1 MATPRKDD
9 GRGRATVRT
18 SLVATVL
25 LAGALILAACGSSG
39 DGDSSGASGAE
50 DELQVSTANW
60 ETDFSKSSVPL
71 AEFRGGG
78 PPKDGIPS
86 IDDPKFVS
94 VEEADGFLEGKEP
107 IAVLEVGGKVRG
119 YPIQILTWHEIVN
132 DEIAGEPVA
141 VTFCPLCNSTVAFS
155 RDVGGETLEF
165 GTTGNLR
172 RSDLVMYDRTTE
184 SWWQQLT
191 AEAVVGELTG
201 ETLEVLPSQ
210 IVSWNDFQQ
219 VNADA
224 EVLSQDTGFSRSYG
238 QNPYAGYDAVSR
250 QPPAIEQHEGA
261 SRAEVAQVDRR
272 DIAPGIVG
280 PRRGFVD
287 THIGRERERLNQ
299 LSHRAHPRQADVIGR
314 DQGHRKRPLRV
325 DPFDVRSGNGEGVEP
340 HRLVAGNCGRGWWR
354 LGECRERHQDEQR
367 GGGSKYYSNTR
378 VLGHGFG
385 GVGGNGLLNPRT
397 ASRPRR
403 IATPTKTALRHQFHD
418 IKGQSALSRD
428 DFCSNPWNQ

>member
-238 QNPYAGYDAVSR
+238 QNPYAGYDADADSQPFLLDQEVSDAL
-250 QPPAIEQHEGA
+250 PPKERVTAVQVEGQEPVVYPFPRLA
-261 SRAEVAQVDRR
+261 DDAPINDEIGGDDAVVLYDPEVASALDEATIADAREVGSAAVFERAIGGRTLTFEAGPDTGTFR
-272 DIAPGIVG
+272 DEETGSTWNFSGEAVSGELEG
-280 PRRGFVD
+280 
-287 THIGRERERLNQ
+287 ERLTPIP
-299 LSHRAHPRQADVIGR
+299 SD
-314 DQGHRKRPLRV
+314 DQFWFALAAFFE
-325 DPFDVRSGNGEGVEP
+325 DPDIRS
-340 HRLVAGNCGRGWWR
+340 
-354 LGECRERHQDEQR
+354 
-367 GGGSKYYSNTR
+367 
-378 VLGHGFG
+378 
-385 GVGGNGLLNPRT
+385 
-397 ASRPRR
+397 
-403 IATPTKTALRHQFHD
+403 
-418 IKGQSALSRD
+418 
-428 DFCSNPWNQ
+428 